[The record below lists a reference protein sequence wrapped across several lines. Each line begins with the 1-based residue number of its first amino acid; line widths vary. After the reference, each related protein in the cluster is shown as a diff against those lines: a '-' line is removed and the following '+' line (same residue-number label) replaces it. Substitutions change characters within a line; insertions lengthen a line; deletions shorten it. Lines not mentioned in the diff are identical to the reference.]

1 MREFEK
7 FMLIDEKHIYLH
19 FYSGCSFSDSVNPVK
34 FFFSCHENIYENL
47 FINLSSSSGK
57 IINSQ
62 FYSSFVCKCILFSE
76 IYFIKWSKFMCHL
89 LFKLK

>member
-34 FFFSCHENIYENL
+34 FFFLVMKTYMKTCL
-47 FINLSSSSGK
+47 
-57 IINSQ
+57 
-62 FYSSFVCKCILFSE
+62 
-76 IYFIKWSKFMCHL
+76 
-89 LFKLK
+89 